1 MQDINTLPIT
11 VVEAG
16 DKLPLKKYLMDFWK
30 YRLLLWV
37 FTARDIKVRYAQTFL
52 GLIWIFLSPLFTV
65 GVFTFV
71 FGVMVKIPSDG
82 LPYLLF
88 YLVAI
93 VPWYAFVAMLNQTM
107 GSVEGN
113 AGLVSKIYFPRLI
126 LGCSYALSSGLDYLV
141 GFGMIVLCSS
151 LYGKLNIQLF
161 ILFPFLFL
169 IQSLFAMGIGLF
181 LAPWSSR
188 YRDIRL
194 FIPLAT
200 QLYYF
205 SNPILYSST
214 AAPHWLQWWYKFNPM
229 SMIITSYREALKGN
243 WPQLNQVGFGV
254 FAAVL
259 VFIIGFSM
267 FRSKKQT
274 MVDLI

>member
-1 MQDINTLPIT
+1 MT
-11 VVEAG
+11 VVGAG
-16 DKLPLKKYLMDFWK
+16 DKPPLKKYLKDFWK

-37 FTARDIKVRYAQTFL
+37 FTVRDIKVRYSQTFFGFL
-52 GLIWIFLSPLFTV
+52 WIFLSPLFTV

-107 GSVEGN
+107 GSVESN

-126 LGCSYALSSGLDYLV
+126 LACSYSLSSGLDYFV
-141 GFGMIVLCSS
+141 GFWMIVICAT
-151 LYGKLNIQLF
+151 LYGKLHIQVF
-161 ILFPFLFL
+161 VLFPFLFF
-169 IQSLFAMGIGLF
+169 IQSLFAMGLGML
-181 LAPWSSR
+181 LSPWSAK

-194 FIPLAT
+194 FIPLAI

-205 SNPILYSST
+205 SNPILYSSS
-214 AAPHWLQWWYKFNPM
+214 AAPHWLKWWYKFNPM
-229 SMIITSYREALKGN
+229 SMIISAYREALKGH
-243 WPQLNQVGFGV
+243 WPHLSQVSFGV
-254 FAAVL
+254 FAAIVI
-259 VFIIGFSM
+259 FILGFTV
-267 FRSKKQT
+267 FRSKEQT
-274 MVDLI
+274 MVDSI

>member
-1 MQDINTLPIT
+1 
-11 VVEAG
+11 
-16 DKLPLKKYLMDFWK
+16 MDFWK

-141 GFGMIVLCSS
+141 GFGMSIMFFPLWKTEHTTIYFIPISLFDSITFCNGDRTLSCSVEFTLQRYQIIHTAGNS
-151 LYGKLNIQLF
+151 AV
-161 ILFPFLFL
+161 LFL
-169 IQSLFAMGIGLF
+169 
-181 LAPWSSR
+181 
-188 YRDIRL
+188 
-194 FIPLAT
+194 
-200 QLYYF
+200 
-205 SNPILYSST
+205 
-214 AAPHWLQWWYKFNPM
+214 
-229 SMIITSYREALKGN
+229 
-243 WPQLNQVGFGV
+243 
-254 FAAVL
+254 
-259 VFIIGFSM
+259 
-267 FRSKKQT
+267 
-274 MVDLI
+274 